1 MFAFCV
7 EELGFSEDAAYA
19 RITVAR
25 AARRLPAM
33 VEAVRSGQVHLT
45 GLRMLVPHLTDQNH
59 REVLAQAAGKS
70 KRRVEELVARLSP
83 QPAVPALI
91 RKLPEPPALATVP
104 PAPLGP
110 GEPPMAGPPPGAAI
124 ARRAVLAP
132 LTEETFKVQF
142 TASRAFRDK
151 LRQAQDLLRHRVPD
165 GDLAAVLE
173 RALDLLIEDVK
184 KERFAV
190 GRKAR
195 QAPKEDVGSS
205 RHIPDAIKRAVYERD
220 EGRCPFADE
229 RGRRCGE
236 TGALEF
242 DHVDG
247 FARTHR
253 HDVDG
258 IRLLCRAH
266 NQHAAVQVY
275 GRAFMERARTP
286 PTAS

>member
-1 MFAFCV
+1 MFA
-7 EELGFSEDAAYA
+7 L
-19 RITVAR
+19 
-25 AARRLPAM
+25 
-33 VEAVRSGQVHLT
+33 
-45 GLRMLVPHLTDQNH
+45 
-59 REVLAQAAGKS
+59 
-70 KRRVEELVARLSP
+70 LSP

-91 RKLPEPPALATVP
+91 RKLPELPATATVP
-104 PAPLGP
+104 PPAPLAA
-110 GEPPMAGPPPGAAI
+110 GEPQPIAGPPRADAL

-132 LTEETFKVQF
+132 LTEETYKVQF

-165 GDLAAVLE
+165 GDLAAILE
-173 RALDLLIEDVK
+173 RALDVLIDDVK

-195 QAPKEDVGSS
+195 QAPKEEVGSS

-220 EGRCPFADE
+220 EGRCTFADDS
-229 RGRRCGE
+229 GRRCRE

-266 NQHAAVQVY
+266 NQYAAEQVY
-275 GRAFMERARTP
+275 GRAFMERARAP
-286 PTAS
+286 PLAS